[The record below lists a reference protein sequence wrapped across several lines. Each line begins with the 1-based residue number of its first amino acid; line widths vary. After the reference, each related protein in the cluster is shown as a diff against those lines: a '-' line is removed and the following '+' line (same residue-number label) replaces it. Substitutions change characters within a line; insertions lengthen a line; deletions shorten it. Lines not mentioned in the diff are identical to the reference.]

1 MGRLAQ
7 LLFML
12 QTAFSIWMLVDAIKR
27 RSQFYW
33 YVVIAVPFGEWVY
46 FFMVKIH
53 DFKGSKLGRLLGP
66 QAPSLEQL
74 RFEAQQTPSV
84 LNKCRLADG
93 LHDGGAFDEALSLY
107 QEVLRQDDEHMGAL
121 YGAALCQLERGEVQA
136 AAAALAAL
144 VDRSPGYRDYEPWQ
158 HLVRAL
164 WSADQRDQALER
176 LRQLNT
182 IAPRVPHQIALGH
195 YLAEAEDRDQ
205 ARQVLQQALEH
216 HAHAPRH
223 VQRAASGDVA
233 EARRL
238 LKSLG

>member
-1 MGRLAQ
+1 LAQ

-33 YVVIAVPFGEWVY
+33 YVIIAVPFGEWVY

-53 DFKGSKLGRLLGP
+53 DFKWSKLSGLLGP
-66 QAPSLEQL
+66 RAPSLKQL
-74 RFEAQQTPSV
+74 RFEVQQTPSV

-93 LHDGGAFDEALSLY
+93 LHDGGAFDEAFALY
-107 QEVLRQDDEHMGAL
+107 QEVLRQDDEHKGAL
-121 YGAALCQLERGEVQA
+121 YGAALCQLEQDEVQA
-136 AAAALAAL
+136 AAEALAAL
-144 VDRSPGYRDYEPWQ
+144 VDRNPSYRDYEPWQ
-158 HLVRAL
+158 QLVRAL
-164 WSADQRDQALER
+164 WASDQREQALDR

-182 IAPRVPHQIALGH
+182 IAPRVPHQIALGR
-195 YLAEAEDRDQ
+195 YLAEAEDKDQ
-205 ARQVLQQALEH
+205 ARQVLQQAIEQH
-216 HAHAPRH
+216 EHAPRH